1 MVREFIGRETGLAL
15 YRGEEIDLIAVRES
29 DASVVFG
36 ECRWEISRKERPA
49 ACSRV
54 SCRRRSTSGTTATP

>member
-15 YRGEEIDLIAVRES
+15 YRGAES

-54 SCRRRSTSGTTATP
+54 SYRRQSTSGTAATP